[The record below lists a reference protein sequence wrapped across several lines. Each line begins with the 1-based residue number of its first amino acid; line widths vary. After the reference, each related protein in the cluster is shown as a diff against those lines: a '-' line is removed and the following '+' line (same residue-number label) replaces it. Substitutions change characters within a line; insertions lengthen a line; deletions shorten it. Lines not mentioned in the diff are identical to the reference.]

1 MLTQDPKKKKIYKI
15 LLDIISA
22 LAIITFINVFLG
34 WLFGVT
40 IPILNYIGLT
50 AIIALIYFI
59 LMFKFAKLTKKWG
72 WIILE
77 SLIIIG
83 PIIRIIASYLY
94 TKFLVESGAIYTL
107 IEEMPSTL
115 NPLSGKI
122 SSIAPLGIQILSY
135 GGSIL
140 FLVGLLSAIVF
151 YFRFYRKYLSG
162 QLSLKELGVEQVA
175 DEHHF
180 IQQWQ
185 ERGKKQN
192 KVGWIIIIILVLI
205 FIGVLLYL
213 QFG

>member
-1 MLTQDPKKKKIYKI
+1 MLTQNPKKKKIYKVA
-15 LLDIISA
+15 LDIISA

-34 WLFGVT
+34 LFGVK
-40 IPILNYIGLT
+40 IPILSYIGLS

-59 LMFKFAKLTKKWG
+59 SMFKFAKLTKKWG

-83 PIIRIIASYLY
+83 PVIQVIAGYLY
-94 TKFLVESGAIYTL
+94 AKFLVESGAIYTL
-107 IEEMPSTL
+107 IGEMPSAFNT
-115 NPLSGKI
+115 LSGEI
-122 SSIAPLGIQILSY
+122 SSIAPLGVQILSY
-135 GGSIL
+135 GGGIL

-162 QLSLKELGVEQVA
+162 QLSLQELGVEQAA
-175 DEHHF
+175 DEQHF

-205 FIGVLLYL
+205 LIGVFLYL

>member
-1 MLTQDPKKKKIYKI
+1 MLTQDPKKKKIYRI
-15 LLDIISA
+15 SLDIISA
-22 LAIITFINVFLG
+22 LAIITFINVFFG
-34 WLFGVT
+34 LFGIK
-40 IPILNYIGLT
+40 IPILSYIGLT
-50 AIIALIYFI
+50 TIIALIYFI
-59 LMFKFAKLTKKWG
+59 SMFKFAKLTKKWG

-83 PIIRIIASYLY
+83 PVIQIIAGYLY
-94 TKFLVESGAIYTL
+94 AKSLIESGAIFNAL
-107 IEEMPSTL
+107 SGEIPSTA
-115 NPLSGKI
+115 S
-122 SSIAPLGIQILSY
+122 LGAQILSY

-162 QLSLKELGVEQVA
+162 QLSLQELGVEQAA
-175 DEHHF
+175 DEQHF

>member
-1 MLTQDPKKKKIYKI
+1 MLTQDPKKKKTYRI

-22 LAIITFINVFLG
+22 LAIITFINVFFG
-34 WLFGVT
+34 LFGVK
-40 IPILNYIGLT
+40 IPILSYIGLT

-59 LMFKFAKLTKKWG
+59 SMFKFAKLTKKWG

-77 SLIIIG
+77 SLIIVGLVIQA
-83 PIIRIIASYLY
+83 IAGYMY
-94 TKFLVESGAIYTL
+94 MKFLVESGTIFNTL
-107 IEEMPSTL
+107 SGEIPSTA
-115 NPLSGKI
+115 S
-122 SSIAPLGIQILSY
+122 LGIQVLSY

-162 QLSLKELGVEQVA
+162 QLSLQELGIEQAA
-175 DEHHF
+175 DEQHF
-180 IQQWQ
+180 TQQWQ
-185 ERGKKQN
+185 KKEKKRN